1 MNAAPAFPDI
11 KDATPDG
18 WANLASGLTVPESAT
33 PAFPSINETTSH
45 GWSELGSGLIVPES
59 AAKGGAENGMMTRD
73 ERITDGQ
80 ERFNALKTR
89 AQEGLS
95 KMMQGLKDRF
105 YIGISRG
112 AELPGQIASG
122 AEMVRETI
130 AQKSTEAREVVG
142 QKSSD
147 AKEAILQKGVE
158 TKEVFNRKG
167 VETKEAISNA
177 WGAARGKAAELFEK
191 GNDVI
196 LQNVKVARE
205 RKAARIKNRQERR
218 AARQQAREQ
227 RVAELDNRQA
237 DRVSRQEARQQQR
250 EAQTKENMADKL
262 DTGDDKVFIRQEQQA
277 DTGATLESMM
287 TERELNDANAKV
299 EQMSKEAERAEQ
311 AAEAARLE
319 ADANPG
325 DERLQLDAEEKEGLK
340 IAVNARLKRATGEV
354 TRLQAAMSQL
364 DKRSEIAQNNIEAAR
379 ERIEERRGRAEA
391 RRAARMAARRE
402 ALGDTWESAKDRIA
416 RLANTDPNKI
426 KQFGVKVAK
435 AAGRLTKAT
444 ASRLVPVS

>member
-1 MNAAPAFPDI
+1 MNKNMNAAPAFPDLNN
-11 KDATPDG
+11 TVPDG
-18 WANLASGLTVPESAT
+18 WANLASGLTVPESAAA
-33 PAFPSINETTSH
+33 AFPSINKESND
-45 GWSELGSGLIVPES
+45 WNELGNGLLVPES

-112 AELPGQIASG
+112 AELPGQIATG
-122 AEMVRETI
+122 AEMVRETV
-130 AQKSTEAREVVG
+130 AQKGTEAQEFVVQKGSEARE
-142 QKSSD
+142 
-147 AKEAILQKGVE
+147 AIVQKGA
-158 TKEVFNRKG
+158 
-167 VETKEAISNA
+167 ETKEAIGNA

-191 GNDVI
+191 GSDVI
-196 LQNVKVARE
+196 PQNVKVARE

-237 DRVSRQEARQQQR
+237 ARVSRQEARQQQR
-250 EAQTKENMADKL
+250 EAQTKENIADKL

-340 IAVNARLKRATGEV
+340 IAANARLKRATGEV

-364 DKRSEIAQNNIEAAR
+364 EKSSESAQSNIEAAR

-391 RRAARMAARRE
+391 RRAARMAARKE

-416 RLANTDPNKI
+416 RLANTDPNKV

-444 ASRLVPVS
+444 ASRLVPVN

>member
-1 MNAAPAFPDI
+1 MNKNMNAAPAFPDI
-11 KDATPDG
+11 NDPTPDG
-18 WANLASGLTVPESAT
+18 WANLASGLTVPESAAA
-33 PAFPSINETTSH
+33 AFPSINKESND
-45 GWSELGSGLIVPES
+45 WNELGNGLLVPES

-112 AELPGQIASG
+112 AELPGQIATG
-122 AEMVRETI
+122 AEMVRETV
-130 AQKSTEAREVVG
+130 AQKGTEAQEFVVQKGSEARE
-142 QKSSD
+142 
-147 AKEAILQKGVE
+147 AIVQKGA
-158 TKEVFNRKG
+158 
-167 VETKEAISNA
+167 ETKEAIGNA

-191 GNDVI
+191 GSDVI

-237 DRVSRQEARQQQR
+237 ARVSRQEARQQQW
-250 EAQTKENMADKL
+250 EAQTKEKIADKL

-340 IAVNARLKRATGEV
+340 IAANARLKRATGEV

-364 DKRSEIAQNNIEAAR
+364 EKSSESAQSNIEAAR

-391 RRAARMAARRE
+391 RRAARMAARKE

-435 AAGRLTKAT
+435 AAGRLTKVT
-444 ASRLVPVS
+444 ASRLVPMS

>member
-11 KDATPDG
+11 KDTTPDG
-18 WANLASGLTVPESAT
+18 WANLASGLTVPESVAA
-33 PAFPSINETTSH
+33 AFPSINKEPDD
-45 GWSELGSGLIVPES
+45 WNELGNGLLVPES
-59 AAKGGAENGMMTRD
+59 AVKGGAEAGMMTRD

-80 ERFNALKTR
+80 EKFNALKTR

-147 AKEAILQKGVE
+147 AKEAILQ
-158 TKEVFNRKG
+158 KG

-262 DTGDDKVFIRQEQQA
+262 DTGDDKIFIQQEQQA

-287 TERELNDANAKV
+287 TERELNDANDKV

-319 ADANPG
+319 ANANPG

-340 IAVNARLKRATGEV
+340 IAANARLKRATGEV
-354 TRLQAAMSQL
+354 TRLQAVMSQL
-364 DKRSEIAQNNIEAAR
+364 EKSSESAQNNIEAAR
-379 ERIEERRGRAEA
+379 ERIEERRGRAEM
-391 RRAARMAARRE
+391 RRAARMAARKE

-444 ASRLVPVS
+444 ASRLVPAS

>member
-1 MNAAPAFPDI
+1 MNKNMNAAPAFPDI
-11 KDATPDG
+11 NDTTPDG
-18 WANLASGLTVPESAT
+18 WANLASGLTVPESAAA
-33 PAFPSINETTSH
+33 AFPSINREPND
-45 GWSELGSGLIVPES
+45 WNELGNGLLVPES

-112 AELPGQIASG
+112 AELPGQIATG
-122 AEMVRETI
+122 AEMVRETV
-130 AQKSTEAREVVG
+130 AQKGTEAQEFVVQKGSEARE
-142 QKSSD
+142 
-147 AKEAILQKGVE
+147 AIVQKGA
-158 TKEVFNRKG
+158 
-167 VETKEAISNA
+167 ETKEAIGNA

-191 GNDVI
+191 GSDVI

-237 DRVSRQEARQQQR
+237 ARVSRQEARQQQR
-250 EAQTKENMADKL
+250 EAQTKENIADKL

-340 IAVNARLKRATGEV
+340 IAANARLKRATGEV

-364 DKRSEIAQNNIEAAR
+364 EKSSESAQSNIEAAR

-391 RRAARMAARRE
+391 RRTARMAARKE
-402 ALGDTWESAKDRIA
+402 ALGDTWESAKDRVA
-416 RLANTDPNKI
+416 RLVNTDPNKV

>member
-11 KDATPDG
+11 KDTTPDG
-18 WANLASGLTVPESAT
+18 WANLASGLTVPESVA

-80 ERFNALKTR
+80 EKFNALKTR

-112 AELPGQIASG
+112 AELPGQIATG
-122 AEMVRETI
+122 AEMVRETV
-130 AQKSTEAREVVG
+130 AQKGTEAQEFVVRKGSEARE
-142 QKSSD
+142 
-147 AKEAILQKGVE
+147 AIVQKGA
-158 TKEVFNRKG
+158 
-167 VETKEAISNA
+167 ETKEAIGNA

-319 ADANPG
+319 AEANPEDVG
-325 DERLQLDAEEKEGLK
+325 LQLDAEEKNGLK
-340 IAVNARLKRATGEV
+340 IAANARLKRATGEV

-364 DKRSEIAQNNIEAAR
+364 EKSSESAQSNIEAAR

-391 RRAARMAARRE
+391 RRAARMAARKE
-402 ALGDTWESAKDRIA
+402 ALGDTWESAKDRVA

>member
-11 KDATPDG
+11 KDTTPDG
-18 WANLASGLTVPESAT
+18 WANLASGLTVPESAAA
-33 PAFPSINETTSH
+33 AFPSINKEPDD
-45 GWSELGSGLIVPES
+45 WNELGNGLLVPES
-59 AAKGGAENGMMTRD
+59 AVKGGAETGIMTRD

-80 ERFNALKTR
+80 EKFNALKTR

-95 KMMQGLKDRF
+95 KIMQGLKDRF

-112 AELPGQIASG
+112 AELPGQIATG
-122 AEMVRETI
+122 AEMVRETV
-130 AQKSTEAREVVG
+130 AQKGTEVQEFVVQKGSEARE
-142 QKSSD
+142 
-147 AKEAILQKGVE
+147 AIVQKGA
-158 TKEVFNRKG
+158 
-167 VETKEAISNA
+167 ETKEAIGNA
-177 WGAARGKAAELFEK
+177 WGAAQGKAAELFEK
-191 GNDVI
+191 GSDVI

-237 DRVSRQEARQQQR
+237 ARVSRQEARQQQR
-250 EAQTKENMADKL
+250 EAQTKENIADKL

-340 IAVNARLKRATGEV
+340 IAANARLKRATGEV

-364 DKRSEIAQNNIEAAR
+364 EKSSESAQSNIEAAR

-391 RRAARMAARRE
+391 RRAARMAARKE
-402 ALGDTWESAKDRIA
+402 ALGDTWESAKDRVA

>member
-1 MNAAPAFPDI
+1 MNKNMNAAPAFPDI
-11 KDATPDG
+11 KDTTPDG
-18 WANLASGLTVPESAT
+18 WANLASGLTVPESVA

-80 ERFNALKTR
+80 EKFNALKTR

-112 AELPGQIASG
+112 AELPGQIATG

-147 AKEAILQKGVE
+147 AKEAILQ
-158 TKEVFNRKG
+158 KG

-262 DTGDDKVFIRQEQQA
+262 DTGDDKIFIQQEQQA

-340 IAVNARLKRATGEV
+340 IAANARLKRATGEV

-364 DKRSEIAQNNIEAAR
+364 DKRSETAQNNIEAAR

-435 AAGRLTKAT
+435 AAGRLTKVT
-444 ASRLVPVS
+444 ASRLVPMS

>member
-1 MNAAPAFPDI
+1 MNKNMNAAPAFPDI
-11 KDATPDG
+11 NDTTPDG
-18 WANLASGLTVPESAT
+18 WANLASGLTVPESAAA
-33 PAFPSINETTSH
+33 AFPSINREPND
-45 GWSELGSGLIVPES
+45 WNELGNGLLVPES

-95 KMMQGLKDRF
+95 KMMQSLKDRF

-112 AELPGQIASG
+112 AELPGQIATG
-122 AEMVRETI
+122 AEMVRETV
-130 AQKSTEAREVVG
+130 AQKGTEAQEFVVQKGSEARE
-142 QKSSD
+142 
-147 AKEAILQKGVE
+147 AIVQKGA
-158 TKEVFNRKG
+158 
-167 VETKEAISNA
+167 ETKEAIGNA

-191 GNDVI
+191 GSDVI

-237 DRVSRQEARQQQR
+237 ARVSRQEARQQQR
-250 EAQTKENMADKL
+250 EAQTKENIADKL

-340 IAVNARLKRATGEV
+340 IAANARLKRATGEV

-364 DKRSEIAQNNIEAAR
+364 EKSSESAQSNIEAAR

-391 RRAARMAARRE
+391 RRAARMAARKE
-402 ALGDTWESAKDRIA
+402 ALGDTWESAKDRVA

>member
-1 MNAAPAFPDI
+1 MNKNMNTAPAFPDI
-11 KDATPDG
+11 KDTTPDG
-18 WANLASGLTVPESAT
+18 WANLASGLTVPESAA

-112 AELPGQIASG
+112 AELPGQIATG
-122 AEMVRETI
+122 AEMVRETV
-130 AQKSTEAREVVG
+130 AQKGTEAQEFVVQKGSEARE
-142 QKSSD
+142 
-147 AKEAILQKGVE
+147 AIVQKGA
-158 TKEVFNRKG
+158 
-167 VETKEAISNA
+167 ETKEAIGNA

-191 GNDVI
+191 GSDVI

-237 DRVSRQEARQQQR
+237 ARVSRQEARQQQR
-250 EAQTKENMADKL
+250 EAQTKENIADKL

-340 IAVNARLKRATGEV
+340 IAANARLKRATGEV

-364 DKRSEIAQNNIEAAR
+364 EKSSESAQSNIEAAR

-391 RRAARMAARRE
+391 RRAARMAARKE
-402 ALGDTWESAKDRIA
+402 ALGDTWESAKDRVA

>member
-11 KDATPDG
+11 KDTTPDG
-18 WANLASGLTVPESAT
+18 RANLASGLTVPESVA

-80 ERFNALKTR
+80 EKFNALKTR

-112 AELPGQIASG
+112 AELPGQIATG
-122 AEMVRETI
+122 AEMVRETV
-130 AQKSTEAREVVG
+130 AQKGTEAQEFVVRKGSEARE
-142 QKSSD
+142 
-147 AKEAILQKGVE
+147 AIVQKGA
-158 TKEVFNRKG
+158 
-167 VETKEAISNA
+167 ETKEAIGNA

-364 DKRSEIAQNNIEAAR
+364 EKNSESAQSNIEAAR

-391 RRAARMAARRE
+391 RRAARMAARKE
-402 ALGDTWESAKDRIA
+402 ALGDTWESAKDRVA

>member
-1 MNAAPAFPDI
+1 MNKNMNAAPAFPDLNN
-11 KDATPDG
+11 TVPDG
-18 WANLASGLTVPESAT
+18 WANLASGLTVPESAAA
-33 PAFPSINETTSH
+33 AFPSINKESND
-45 GWSELGSGLIVPES
+45 WNELGNGLLVPES

-112 AELPGQIASG
+112 AELPGQIATG
-122 AEMVRETI
+122 AEMVRETV
-130 AQKSTEAREVVG
+130 AQKGTEAQEFVVQKGSEARE
-142 QKSSD
+142 
-147 AKEAILQKGVE
+147 AIVQKGA
-158 TKEVFNRKG
+158 
-167 VETKEAISNA
+167 ETKEAIGNA

-191 GNDVI
+191 GSDVI

-237 DRVSRQEARQQQR
+237 ARVSRQEARQQQR
-250 EAQTKENMADKL
+250 EAQTKENIADKL

-340 IAVNARLKRATGEV
+340 IAANARLKRATGEV

-364 DKRSEIAQNNIEAAR
+364 EKSSESAQSNIEAAR

-391 RRAARMAARRE
+391 RRAARMAARKE

-416 RLANTDPNKI
+416 RLANTDPNKV

-444 ASRLVPVS
+444 ASRLVPVN

>member
-1 MNAAPAFPDI
+1 MNKNMNAAPAFPDI
-11 KDATPDG
+11 KDTTPDG
-18 WANLASGLTVPESAT
+18 WANLASGLTVPESVA

-80 ERFNALKTR
+80 EKFNALKTR

-105 YIGISRG
+105 YIGISRS
-112 AELPGQIASG
+112 AELPGQIATG
-122 AEMVRETI
+122 AEMVRETV
-130 AQKSTEAREVVG
+130 AQKGTEAQEFVVQKGSEARE
-142 QKSSD
+142 
-147 AKEAILQKGVE
+147 AIVQKGA
-158 TKEVFNRKG
+158 
-167 VETKEAISNA
+167 ETKEAIGNA

-227 RVAELDNRQA
+227 RATELDNRQTA
-237 DRVSRQEARQQQR
+237 RDMRREAR
-250 EAQTKENMADKL
+250 KEEGDIRLGQSIADIVR
-262 DTGDDKVFIRQEQQA
+262 DSNDKGSIRQEQRTI
-277 DTGATLESMM
+277 TGATLESMM
-287 TERELNDANAKV
+287 AGQDLSRAEKEEERNRR
-299 EQMSKEAERAEQ
+299 EAEQIVQEAEE
-311 AAEAARLE
+311 ARLKAEA
-319 ADANPG
+319 NPEDVG
-325 DERLQLDAEEKEGLK
+325 LQLDAEEKEGLK
-340 IAVNARLKRATGEV
+340 IAANARLKRATGEV
-354 TRLQAAMSQL
+354 TRLQAVMSQL
-364 DKRSEIAQNNIEAAR
+364 EKNSESAQSNIEAAR

-391 RRAARMAARRE
+391 RRAARMAARKE
-402 ALGDTWESAKDRIA
+402 ALGDTWESAKDRVA

>member
-1 MNAAPAFPDI
+1 MNKNMNAAPAFPDI
-11 KDATPDG
+11 NDTTPDG
-18 WANLASGLTVPESAT
+18 WSNLASGLTVPESAAA
-33 PAFPSINETTSH
+33 AFPSINREPND
-45 GWSELGSGLIVPES
+45 WNELGNGLLVPES

-112 AELPGQIASG
+112 AELPGQIATG
-122 AEMVRETI
+122 AEMVRETV
-130 AQKSTEAREVVG
+130 AQKGTEAQEFVVQKGSEARE
-142 QKSSD
+142 
-147 AKEAILQKGVE
+147 AIVQKGA
-158 TKEVFNRKG
+158 
-167 VETKEAISNA
+167 ETKEAIGNA

-191 GNDVI
+191 GSDVI

-237 DRVSRQEARQQQR
+237 ARVSRQEARQQQR
-250 EAQTKENMADKL
+250 EAQTKENIADKL

-340 IAVNARLKRATGEV
+340 IAANARLKRATGEV

-364 DKRSEIAQNNIEAAR
+364 EKSSESAQSNIEAAR

-391 RRAARMAARRE
+391 RRTARMAARKE
-402 ALGDTWESAKDRIA
+402 ALGDTWESAKDRVA
-416 RLANTDPNKI
+416 RLVNTDPNKV

>member
-1 MNAAPAFPDI
+1 MNKNMNAAPAFPDI
-11 KDATPDG
+11 NDTTPDG
-18 WANLASGLTVPESAT
+18 WANLASGLTVPESAAA
-33 PAFPSINETTSH
+33 AFPSINKEPDD
-45 GWSELGSGLIVPES
+45 WNELGNGLLVPES
-59 AAKGGAENGMMTRD
+59 AVKGGAETGMMTRD
-73 ERITDGQ
+73 ERIADGQ
-80 ERFNALKTR
+80 EKFNALKTR

-112 AELPGQIASG
+112 AELPGQIATG
-122 AEMVRETI
+122 AEMVRETV
-130 AQKSTEAREVVG
+130 AQKGTEAQEFVVQKGSEAREVIV
-142 QKSSD
+142 
-147 AKEAILQKGVE
+147 QKGA
-158 TKEVFNRKG
+158 
-167 VETKEAISNA
+167 ETKEAIGNA

-191 GNDVI
+191 GSDVI

-237 DRVSRQEARQQQR
+237 ARVSRQEARQQQR
-250 EAQTKENMADKL
+250 EAQTKENIADKL

-340 IAVNARLKRATGEV
+340 IAANARLKRATGEV
-354 TRLQAAMSQL
+354 TRLQAVMSQL
-364 DKRSEIAQNNIEAAR
+364 EKNSESAQSNIEAAR

-391 RRAARMAARRE
+391 RRAARMAARKE
-402 ALGDTWESAKDRIA
+402 ALGDTWESAKDRVA

>member
-1 MNAAPAFPDI
+1 MNKDMNAAPAFPDI
-11 KDATPDG
+11 KDTTPDG
-18 WANLASGLTVPESAT
+18 WANLESGLVVPESAA

-80 ERFNALKTR
+80 EKFNALKTR

-112 AELPGQIASG
+112 AELPGQIATG
-122 AEMVRETI
+122 AEMVRETV
-130 AQKSTEAREVVG
+130 AQKGTEAQEFVVQKGSEARE
-142 QKSSD
+142 
-147 AKEAILQKGVE
+147 AIVQKGA
-158 TKEVFNRKG
+158 
-167 VETKEAISNA
+167 ETKEAIGNA

-191 GNDVI
+191 GSDVI

-237 DRVSRQEARQQQR
+237 ARVSRQEARQQQR
-250 EAQTKENMADKL
+250 EAQTKENIADKL

-287 TERELNDANAKV
+287 TKRELNDANAKV

-340 IAVNARLKRATGEV
+340 IAANARLKRATGEV

-364 DKRSEIAQNNIEAAR
+364 EKSSESAQSNIEAAR

-391 RRAARMAARRE
+391 RRAARMAARKE
-402 ALGDTWESAKDRIA
+402 ALGDTWESAKDRVA
-416 RLANTDPNKI
+416 RLVNTDPNKV

>member
-1 MNAAPAFPDI
+1 MNKNMNAALAFPDLNN
-11 KDATPDG
+11 TVPDG
-18 WANLASGLTVPESAT
+18 WANLSSGLAVPESAAA
-33 PAFPSINETTSH
+33 AFPSINKEPND
-45 GWSELGSGLIVPES
+45 WNELGNGLLVPES

-112 AELPGQIASG
+112 AELPGQIATG
-122 AEMVRETI
+122 AEMVRETV
-130 AQKSTEAREVVG
+130 AQKGTEAQEFVVQKGSEARE
-142 QKSSD
+142 
-147 AKEAILQKGVE
+147 AIVQKGA
-158 TKEVFNRKG
+158 
-167 VETKEAISNA
+167 ETKEAIGNA
-177 WGAARGKAAELFEK
+177 WGTARGKAAELFEK
-191 GNDVI
+191 GSDVI
-196 LQNVKVARE
+196 LQNIKVARE

-237 DRVSRQEARQQQR
+237 ARVSRQEARQQQR
-250 EAQTKENMADKL
+250 EAQTKENIADKL

-340 IAVNARLKRATGEV
+340 IAANARLKRATGEV
-354 TRLQAAMSQL
+354 TRLQAVMSQL
-364 DKRSEIAQNNIEAAR
+364 EKNSESAQSNIEAAR

-391 RRAARMAARRE
+391 RRAARMAARKE
-402 ALGDTWESAKDRIA
+402 ALGDTWESAKDRVA

>member
-1 MNAAPAFPDI
+1 MNKNMNAAPAFPGINDT
-11 KDATPDG
+11 TPDG
-18 WANLASGLTVPESAT
+18 WANLASGLTVPESAAA
-33 PAFPSINETTSH
+33 AFPSINKEPDD
-45 GWSELGSGLIVPES
+45 WNELGNGLLVPES
-59 AAKGGAENGMMTRD
+59 AVKGGAETGMMTRD

-80 ERFNALKTR
+80 EKFNALKTR

-112 AELPGQIASG
+112 AELPGQIATG
-122 AEMVRETI
+122 AEMVRETV
-130 AQKSTEAREVVG
+130 AQKGTEVQEFVVQKGGEARE
-142 QKSSD
+142 
-147 AKEAILQKGVE
+147 AIVQKGA
-158 TKEVFNRKG
+158 
-167 VETKEAISNA
+167 ETKEAIGNA

-191 GNDVI
+191 GSDVI

-218 AARQQAREQ
+218 EARQQAREQ

-237 DRVSRQEARQQQR
+237 ARVSRQEARQQQR

-340 IAVNARLKRATGEV
+340 IAANARLKRATGEV
-354 TRLQAAMSQL
+354 TRLQAVMSQL
-364 DKRSEIAQNNIEAAR
+364 EKSSESAQSNIEAAR

-391 RRAARMAARRE
+391 RRAARMAARKE
-402 ALGDTWESAKDRIA
+402 ALGDTWESAKDRVA

>member
-1 MNAAPAFPDI
+1 MNKNMNAAPAFPDLNN
-11 KDATPDG
+11 TVPDG
-18 WANLASGLTVPESAT
+18 WANLSSGLAVPESAAA
-33 PAFPSINETTSH
+33 AFPSINKEPND
-45 GWSELGSGLIVPES
+45 WNELGNGLLVPES

-80 ERFNALKTR
+80 ERSNALKTR

-112 AELPGQIASG
+112 AELPGQIATG
-122 AEMVRETI
+122 AEMVRETV
-130 AQKSTEAREVVG
+130 AQKGTEAQEFVVQKGSEARE
-142 QKSSD
+142 
-147 AKEAILQKGVE
+147 AIVQKGA
-158 TKEVFNRKG
+158 
-167 VETKEAISNA
+167 ETKEAIGNA

-191 GNDVI
+191 GSDVI
-196 LQNVKVARE
+196 LQNIKVARE

-237 DRVSRQEARQQQR
+237 ARVSRQEARQQQR
-250 EAQTKENMADKL
+250 EAQTKENIADKL

-340 IAVNARLKRATGEV
+340 IAANARLKRATGEV
-354 TRLQAAMSQL
+354 TRLQAVMSQL
-364 DKRSEIAQNNIEAAR
+364 EKNSESAQSNIEAAR

-391 RRAARMAARRE
+391 RRAARMAARKE
-402 ALGDTWESAKDRIA
+402 ALGDTWESAKDRVA

>member
-1 MNAAPAFPDI
+1 MNKNMDAAPAFPDI
-11 KDATPDG
+11 NDTTPDG
-18 WANLASGLTVPESAT
+18 WANLASGLTVPESAA

-89 AQEGLS
+89 AQESLS

-122 AEMVRETI
+122 AEMVRETV
-130 AQKSTEAREVVG
+130 AQKGTEAQEFVVRKGSEARE
-142 QKSSD
+142 
-147 AKEAILQKGVE
+147 AIVQKGA
-158 TKEVFNRKG
+158 
-167 VETKEAISNA
+167 ETKEAIGNA

-364 DKRSEIAQNNIEAAR
+364 EKNSESAQSNIEAAR

-391 RRAARMAARRE
+391 RRAARMAARKE
-402 ALGDTWESAKDRIA
+402 ALGDTWESAKDRVA

>member
-1 MNAAPAFPDI
+1 
-11 KDATPDG
+11 
-18 WANLASGLTVPESAT
+18 
-33 PAFPSINETTSH
+33 
-45 GWSELGSGLIVPES
+45 
-59 AAKGGAENGMMTRD
+59 MMTRD

-112 AELPGQIASG
+112 AELPGQIATG
-122 AEMVRETI
+122 AEMVRETV
-130 AQKSTEAREVVG
+130 AQKGTEAQEFVVQKGSEARE
-142 QKSSD
+142 
-147 AKEAILQKGVE
+147 AIVQKGA
-158 TKEVFNRKG
+158 
-167 VETKEAISNA
+167 ETKEAIGNA

-191 GNDVI
+191 GSDVI
-196 LQNVKVARE
+196 LQNVKVAR
-205 RKAARIKNRQERR
+205 
-218 AARQQAREQ
+218 
-227 RVAELDNRQA
+227 
-237 DRVSRQEARQQQR
+237 RQEARQQQW
-250 EAQTKENMADKL
+250 EAQTKENIADKL

-340 IAVNARLKRATGEV
+340 IAANARLKRATGEV

-364 DKRSEIAQNNIEAAR
+364 EKSSESAQSNIEAAR

-391 RRAARMAARRE
+391 RRAARMAARKE
-402 ALGDTWESAKDRIA
+402 ALGDTWESAKDRVA

>member
-1 MNAAPAFPDI
+1 MNKNMHAAPAFPDI
-11 KDATPDG
+11 KDTTPDG
-18 WANLASGLTVPESAT
+18 WANLESGLVVPESAA

-80 ERFNALKTR
+80 EKFNALKTR

-112 AELPGQIASG
+112 AELPGQIATG

-147 AKEAILQKGVE
+147 AKEAILQ
-158 TKEVFNRKG
+158 KG

-262 DTGDDKVFIRQEQQA
+262 DTGDDKIFIQQEQQA

-340 IAVNARLKRATGEV
+340 IAANARLKRATGEV

-364 DKRSEIAQNNIEAAR
+364 EKSSESAQSNIEAAR

-391 RRAARMAARRE
+391 RRAARMAARKE
-402 ALGDTWESAKDRIA
+402 ALGDTWESAKDRVA

>member
-1 MNAAPAFPDI
+1 MNKNMNAAPAFPDLNN
-11 KDATPDG
+11 TVPDG
-18 WANLASGLTVPESAT
+18 WANLSSGLAVPESAAAAFPSINKEPNDWNELGNGLLVPESAT
-33 PAFPSINETTSH
+33 
-45 GWSELGSGLIVPES
+45 
-59 AAKGGAENGMMTRD
+59 KGGAENGMMTRD

-112 AELPGQIASG
+112 AELPGQIATG
-122 AEMVRETI
+122 AEMVRETV
-130 AQKSTEAREVVG
+130 AQKGTEAQEFVVQKGSEARE
-142 QKSSD
+142 
-147 AKEAILQKGVE
+147 AIVQKGA
-158 TKEVFNRKG
+158 
-167 VETKEAISNA
+167 ETKEAIGNA

-191 GNDVI
+191 GSDVI

-237 DRVSRQEARQQQR
+237 ARVSRQEARQQQR

-277 DTGATLESMM
+277 DTGAILESMM

-299 EQMSKEAERAEQ
+299 KQMSKEAERAEQ

-319 ADANPG
+319 AEANPEDVG
-325 DERLQLDAEEKEGLK
+325 LQLDAEEKEGLK
-340 IAVNARLKRATGEV
+340 IAANARLKRATGEV

-364 DKRSEIAQNNIEAAR
+364 EKSSESAQSNIEAAR

-391 RRAARMAARRE
+391 RRAARMAARKE
-402 ALGDTWESAKDRIA
+402 ALGDTWESAQDRVA

>member
-1 MNAAPAFPDI
+1 MNKNMNAAPAFPDLNN
-11 KDATPDG
+11 TVPDG
-18 WANLASGLTVPESAT
+18 WANLSSGLAVPESAAAAFPSINKEPNDWNELGNGLLVPESAT
-33 PAFPSINETTSH
+33 
-45 GWSELGSGLIVPES
+45 
-59 AAKGGAENGMMTRD
+59 KGGAENGMMTRD

-112 AELPGQIASG
+112 AELPGQIATG
-122 AEMVRETI
+122 AEMVRETV
-130 AQKSTEAREVVG
+130 AQKGTEAQEFVVQKGSEARE
-142 QKSSD
+142 
-147 AKEAILQKGVE
+147 AIVQKGA
-158 TKEVFNRKG
+158 
-167 VETKEAISNA
+167 ETKEAISNA

-191 GNDVI
+191 GSDVI

-237 DRVSRQEARQQQR
+237 ARVSRQEARQQQR

-277 DTGATLESMM
+277 DTGAILESMM

-299 EQMSKEAERAEQ
+299 KQMSKEAERAEQ

-319 ADANPG
+319 AEANPEDVG
-325 DERLQLDAEEKEGLK
+325 LQLDAEEKEGLK
-340 IAVNARLKRATGEV
+340 IAANARLKRATGEV

-364 DKRSEIAQNNIEAAR
+364 EKSSESVQSNIEAAR

-391 RRAARMAARRE
+391 RRAARMAARKE
-402 ALGDTWESAKDRIA
+402 ALGDTWESAQDRVA

>member
-1 MNAAPAFPDI
+1 MNKNMNAAPAFPDI
-11 KDATPDG
+11 NDTTPDG
-18 WANLASGLTVPESAT
+18 WANLASGLTVPESAAA
-33 PAFPSINETTSH
+33 AFPSINKEPDD
-45 GWSELGSGLIVPES
+45 WNELGNGLLVPES
-59 AAKGGAENGMMTRD
+59 AVKGGAETGMMTRD
-73 ERITDGQ
+73 ERIADGQ
-80 ERFNALKTR
+80 EKFNALKTR

-112 AELPGQIASG
+112 AELPGQIATG
-122 AEMVRETI
+122 AEMVRETV
-130 AQKSTEAREVVG
+130 AQKGTEAQEFVVQKGSEAREVIV
-142 QKSSD
+142 
-147 AKEAILQKGVE
+147 QKGA
-158 TKEVFNRKG
+158 
-167 VETKEAISNA
+167 ETKEAIGNA

-191 GNDVI
+191 GSDVI

-237 DRVSRQEARQQQR
+237 ARVSRQEARQQQR
-250 EAQTKENMADKL
+250 EAQTKENIADKL

-340 IAVNARLKRATGEV
+340 IAANARLKRATGEV
-354 TRLQAAMSQL
+354 TRLQAVMSQL
-364 DKRSEIAQNNIEAAR
+364 EKNSESAQSNIEAAR

-391 RRAARMAARRE
+391 RRAARMAARKE
-402 ALGDTWESAKDRIA
+402 ALGDTWESAKDRVA

-435 AAGRLTKAT
+435 AAGRLTRAT

>member
-11 KDATPDG
+11 KDTTPDG
-18 WANLASGLTVPESAT
+18 WANLASGLTVPESVA

-80 ERFNALKTR
+80 EKFNALKTR

-112 AELPGQIASG
+112 AELPGQIATG

-147 AKEAILQKGVE
+147 AKEAILQ
-158 TKEVFNRKG
+158 KG

-205 RKAARIKNRQERR
+205 RR
-218 AARQQAREQ
+218 AARMERRQKARDQ
-227 RVAELDNRQA
+227 RTAELDTRQA
-237 DRVSRQEARQQQR
+237 VRDTRRVARETQENIRLRQS
-250 EAQTKENMADKL
+250 TAD
-262 DTGDDKVFIRQEQQA
+262 TVRNSNDKASIRQEQRTI
-277 DTGATLESMM
+277 TGATLESMM
-287 TERELNDANAKV
+287 AGQDLSRAEKEEERNRR
-299 EQMSKEAERAEQ
+299 EAEQIAQEAEE
-311 AAEAARLE
+311 ARLKAEA
-319 ADANPG
+319 NPEDVG
-325 DERLQLDAEEKEGLK
+325 LQLDAEEKEGLK
-340 IAVNARLKRATGEV
+340 IAANARLKRATGEV
-354 TRLQAAMSQL
+354 TRLQAVMSQL
-364 DKRSEIAQNNIEAAR
+364 EKNSESAQSNIEAAR

-391 RRAARMAARRE
+391 RRAARMAARKE
-402 ALGDTWESAKDRIA
+402 ALGDTWESAKDRVA

>member
-1 MNAAPAFPDI
+1 MNKNMNAAPAFPGINDT
-11 KDATPDG
+11 TPDG
-18 WANLASGLTVPESAT
+18 WANLASGLTVPESAAA
-33 PAFPSINETTSH
+33 AFPSINKEPDD
-45 GWSELGSGLIVPES
+45 WNELGNGLLVPES
-59 AAKGGAENGMMTRD
+59 AVKGGAETGMMTRD

-80 ERFNALKTR
+80 EKFNALKTR

-112 AELPGQIASG
+112 AELPGQIATG
-122 AEMVRETI
+122 AEMVRETV
-130 AQKSTEAREVVG
+130 AQKGAEVQEFVVQKGGEARE
-142 QKSSD
+142 
-147 AKEAILQKGVE
+147 AIVQKGA
-158 TKEVFNRKG
+158 
-167 VETKEAISNA
+167 ETKEAIGNA

-191 GNDVI
+191 GSDVI

-218 AARQQAREQ
+218 EARQQAREQ

-237 DRVSRQEARQQQR
+237 ARVSRQEARQQQR

-340 IAVNARLKRATGEV
+340 IAANARLKRATGEV

-364 DKRSEIAQNNIEAAR
+364 EKSSESAQSNIEAAR

-391 RRAARMAARRE
+391 RRAARMAARKE
-402 ALGDTWESAKDRIA
+402 ALGDTWESAKDRVA

>member
-1 MNAAPAFPDI
+1 MNKDMNAAPAFPDLNN
-11 KDATPDG
+11 TVPDG
-18 WANLASGLTVPESAT
+18 WANLSSGLAVPESAAA
-33 PAFPSINETTSH
+33 AFPSINKEPND
-45 GWSELGSGLIVPES
+45 WNELGNGLLVPES

-112 AELPGQIASG
+112 AELPGQIATG
-122 AEMVRETI
+122 AEMVRETV
-130 AQKSTEAREVVG
+130 AQKGTEAQEFVVQKGSEARE
-142 QKSSD
+142 
-147 AKEAILQKGVE
+147 AIVQKGA
-158 TKEVFNRKG
+158 
-167 VETKEAISNA
+167 ETKEAIGNA

-191 GNDVI
+191 GSDVI
-196 LQNVKVARE
+196 LQNIKVARE

-237 DRVSRQEARQQQR
+237 ARVSRQEARQQQR
-250 EAQTKENMADKL
+250 EAQTKENIADKL

-340 IAVNARLKRATGEV
+340 IAANARLKRATGEV
-354 TRLQAAMSQL
+354 TRLQAVMSQL
-364 DKRSEIAQNNIEAAR
+364 EKNSESAQSNIEAAR

-391 RRAARMAARRE
+391 RRAARMAARKE
-402 ALGDTWESAKDRIA
+402 ALGDTWESAKDRVA

>member
-1 MNAAPAFPDI
+1 MNKNMNAAPAFPDI
-11 KDATPDG
+11 NDTTPDG
-18 WANLASGLTVPESAT
+18 WANLASGLTVPESAAA
-33 PAFPSINETTSH
+33 AFPSINKESND
-45 GWSELGSGLIVPES
+45 WNELGNGLLVPES
-59 AAKGGAENGMMTRD
+59 AVKGGAENGMMTRD

-80 ERFNALKTR
+80 ERFNALKTW

-112 AELPGQIASG
+112 AELPGQIATG
-122 AEMVRETI
+122 AEMVRETV
-130 AQKSTEAREVVG
+130 AQKGTEAQEFVVQKGSEARE
-142 QKSSD
+142 
-147 AKEAILQKGVE
+147 AIVQKGA
-158 TKEVFNRKG
+158 
-167 VETKEAISNA
+167 ETKEAIGNA

-191 GNDVI
+191 GSDVI

-237 DRVSRQEARQQQR
+237 ARVSRQEARQQQW
-250 EAQTKENMADKL
+250 EAQTKENIADKL

-340 IAVNARLKRATGEV
+340 IAANARLKRATGEV

-364 DKRSEIAQNNIEAAR
+364 EKSSESAQSNIEAAR

-391 RRAARMAARRE
+391 RRAARMAARKE

-435 AAGRLTKAT
+435 AAGRLTKVT
-444 ASRLVPVS
+444 ASRLVPMS

>member
-1 MNAAPAFPDI
+1 MNKNMNAAPAFPDLNN
-11 KDATPDG
+11 TVPDG
-18 WANLASGLTVPESAT
+18 WANLSSGLAVPESVAA
-33 PAFPSINETTSH
+33 AFPSINKEPND
-45 GWSELGSGLIVPES
+45 WNELGNGLLVPES
-59 AAKGGAENGMMTRD
+59 VAKGGAENGMMTRD

-112 AELPGQIASG
+112 AELPGQIATG
-122 AEMVRETI
+122 AEMVRETV
-130 AQKSTEAREVVG
+130 AQKGTEAQEFVVQKGSEARE
-142 QKSSD
+142 
-147 AKEAILQKGVE
+147 AIVQKGA
-158 TKEVFNRKG
+158 
-167 VETKEAISNA
+167 ETKEAIGNA

-191 GNDVI
+191 GSDVI
-196 LQNVKVARE
+196 LQNIKVARE

-237 DRVSRQEARQQQR
+237 ARVSRQEARQQQR
-250 EAQTKENMADKL
+250 EAQTKENIADKL

-340 IAVNARLKRATGEV
+340 IAANARLKRATGEV

-364 DKRSEIAQNNIEAAR
+364 EKSSESAQSNIEAAR

-391 RRAARMAARRE
+391 RRAARMAARKE

-435 AAGRLTKAT
+435 AAGRLTKVT
-444 ASRLVPVS
+444 ASRLVPMS

>member
-1 MNAAPAFPDI
+1 MNKNMNAAPAFPDLNN
-11 KDATPDG
+11 TVPDG
-18 WANLASGLTVPESAT
+18 WANLSSGLAVPESAAA
-33 PAFPSINETTSH
+33 AFPSINKEPND
-45 GWSELGSGLIVPES
+45 WNELGNGLLVPES

-112 AELPGQIASG
+112 AELPGQIATG
-122 AEMVRETI
+122 AEMVRETV
-130 AQKSTEAREVVG
+130 AQKGTEAQEFVVQKGSEARE
-142 QKSSD
+142 
-147 AKEAILQKGVE
+147 AIVQKGA
-158 TKEVFNRKG
+158 
-167 VETKEAISNA
+167 ETKEAIGNA

-191 GNDVI
+191 GSDVI
-196 LQNVKVARE
+196 LQNIKVARE

-237 DRVSRQEARQQQR
+237 ARVSRQEARQQQR
-250 EAQTKENMADKL
+250 EAQTKENIADKL

-340 IAVNARLKRATGEV
+340 IAANARLKRATGEV
-354 TRLQAAMSQL
+354 TRLQAVMSRL
-364 DKRSEIAQNNIEAAR
+364 EKNSESAQSNIEAAR

-391 RRAARMAARRE
+391 RRAARMAARKE
-402 ALGDTWESAKDRIA
+402 TLGDTWESAKDRVA

>member
-1 MNAAPAFPDI
+1 MNKNMNAAPAFPDI
-11 KDATPDG
+11 KDTTPDG
-18 WANLASGLTVPESAT
+18 WANLASGLTVPESAAA
-33 PAFPSINETTSH
+33 AFPSINKEPND
-45 GWSELGSGLIVPES
+45 WNELGNGLFVPES

-95 KMMQGLKDRF
+95 KMMQGLRDRF
-105 YIGISRG
+105 YIGISRS
-112 AELPGQIASG
+112 AELPGQIATG
-122 AEMVRETI
+122 AGMVREAV
-130 AQKSTEAREVVG
+130 AQKGTEAQEFVVQKGSEARE
-142 QKSSD
+142 
-147 AKEAILQKGVE
+147 AIVQKGA
-158 TKEVFNRKG
+158 
-167 VETKEAISNA
+167 ETKEAISNA

-191 GNDVI
+191 GSDII

-237 DRVSRQEARQQQR
+237 ARVSRQEARQQQR
-250 EAQTKENMADKL
+250 EAQTKENIADKL

-340 IAVNARLKRATGEV
+340 IAANARLKRATGEV
-354 TRLQAAMSQL
+354 TQLQAAMSQL
-364 DKRSEIAQNNIEAAR
+364 EKSSESAQSNIEAAR

-391 RRAARMAARRE
+391 RRAARMAARKE
-402 ALGDTWESAKDRIA
+402 ALGDTWESAKDRVA

>member
-1 MNAAPAFPDI
+1 MNKNMNAAPAFPGINDT
-11 KDATPDG
+11 TPDG
-18 WANLASGLTVPESAT
+18 WANLASGLTVPESAAA
-33 PAFPSINETTSH
+33 AFPSNNKEPDD
-45 GWSELGSGLIVPES
+45 WNELGNGLLVPES
-59 AAKGGAENGMMTRD
+59 AVKGGAETGMMTRD

-80 ERFNALKTR
+80 EKFNALKTR

-112 AELPGQIASG
+112 AELPGQIATG
-122 AEMVRETI
+122 AEMVRETV
-130 AQKSTEAREVVG
+130 AQKGTEVQEFVVQKGGEARE
-142 QKSSD
+142 
-147 AKEAILQKGVE
+147 AIVQKGA
-158 TKEVFNRKG
+158 
-167 VETKEAISNA
+167 ETKEAIGNA

-191 GNDVI
+191 GSDVI

-218 AARQQAREQ
+218 EARQQAREQ

-237 DRVSRQEARQQQR
+237 ARVSRQEARQQQR

-340 IAVNARLKRATGEV
+340 IAANARLKRATGEV

-364 DKRSEIAQNNIEAAR
+364 EKSSESAQSNIEAAR

-391 RRAARMAARRE
+391 RRAARMAARKE
-402 ALGDTWESAKDRIA
+402 ALGDTWESAKDRVA

>member
-1 MNAAPAFPDI
+1 MNKNMNAAPAFPGINDT
-11 KDATPDG
+11 TPDG
-18 WANLASGLTVPESAT
+18 WANLASGLTVPESAAA
-33 PAFPSINETTSH
+33 AFPSINKEPDD
-45 GWSELGSGLIVPES
+45 WNELGNGLLVPES
-59 AAKGGAENGMMTRD
+59 AVKGGAETGMMTRD

-80 ERFNALKTR
+80 EKFNALKTR

-112 AELPGQIASG
+112 AELPGQIATG
-122 AEMVRETI
+122 AEMVRETV
-130 AQKSTEAREVVG
+130 AQKGTEAQEFVVQKGSEARE
-142 QKSSD
+142 
-147 AKEAILQKGVE
+147 AIVQKGA
-158 TKEVFNRKG
+158 
-167 VETKEAISNA
+167 ETKEAIGNA

-191 GNDVI
+191 GSDVI

-218 AARQQAREQ
+218 EARQQAREQ

-237 DRVSRQEARQQQR
+237 ARVSRQEARQQQR

-340 IAVNARLKRATGEV
+340 IAANARLKRATGEV

-364 DKRSEIAQNNIEAAR
+364 EKSSESAQSNIEAAR

-391 RRAARMAARRE
+391 RRAARMAARKE
-402 ALGDTWESAKDRIA
+402 ALGDTWESAKDRVA